1 MATPGKQVKLTTALG
16 FRSFKSCLT
25 DFRMLIPR
33 GEKEK
38 EEKIKKKLP
47 WRPSMEGHKRH
58 VKSK

>member
-38 EEKIKKKLP
+38 EEK
-47 WRPSMEGHKRH
+47 
-58 VKSK
+58 